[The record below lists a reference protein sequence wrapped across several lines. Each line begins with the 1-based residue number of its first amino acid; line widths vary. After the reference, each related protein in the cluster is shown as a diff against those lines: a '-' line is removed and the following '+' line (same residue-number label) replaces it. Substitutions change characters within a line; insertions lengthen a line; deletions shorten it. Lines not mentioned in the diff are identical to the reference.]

1 MHTPLCHTC
10 PPTKQAPLCHAYP
23 PCHACN
29 PPPVNRIRDRCKNI
43 TCLQLLLQTVIRLV
57 VNHIT
62 TSIAQV
68 KVENITSD
76 TNCSRV
82 EKQPT
87 TGTQFKWTGIGQF
100 PVKCHEQH
108 VVKFHLHLKLRIN
121 ITFLYVK
128 IPEYYGTC
136 RFIDIIVVA
145 GEPDK
150 RSANPGLCNIR
161 RQSERLA
168 KEFVYCGNLAQ
179 FSLYPPSVTVAHIVT
194 LHKKV
199 PFKLH
204 TVFSVKSE
212 GILESTNRICVFHI
226 HICALFSTDS

>member
-1 MHTPLCHTC
+1 MHSSRMHTVHCSGHLS
-10 PPTKQAPLCHAYP
+10 CHAHP
-23 PCHACN
+23 TLPHMS
-29 PPPVNRIRDRCKNI
+29 I
-43 TCLQLLLQTVIRLV
+43 TFLQLLSREVIRLV

-108 VVKFHLHLKLRIN
+108 VVKFHLHLKLRLN

-128 IPEYYGTC
+128 IPEYFGTC
-136 RFIDIIVVA
+136 RFYNITMVA
-145 GEPDK
+145 AGPDK
-150 RSANPGLCNIR
+150 TSSANPGLRNIR
-161 RQSERLA
+161 RQSEGLA
-168 KEFVYCGNLAQ
+168 KEYVYCGNMA
-179 FSLYPPSVTVAHIVT
+179 
-194 LHKKV
+194 
-199 PFKLH
+199 
-204 TVFSVKSE
+204 
-212 GILESTNRICVFHI
+212 
-226 HICALFSTDS
+226 